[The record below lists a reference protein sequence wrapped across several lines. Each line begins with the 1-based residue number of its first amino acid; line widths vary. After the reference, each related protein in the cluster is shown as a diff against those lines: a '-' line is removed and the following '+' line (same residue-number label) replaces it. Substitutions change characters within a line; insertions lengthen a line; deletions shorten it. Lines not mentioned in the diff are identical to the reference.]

1 MSQPNAPAV
10 NAESVPV
17 SPLAVA
23 CACLLMFAA
32 LVDSQVVGAIAPQV
46 AAGLGAAKTTVAAS
60 VTICSAA
67 AACVALLLGRTGR
80 RGPGARPAA
89 WLPLAAGL
97 FVAGE
102 ALAAFAP
109 RVAVFWAGRALAGL
123 AGGLVSALVIAA
135 LADASSYARRGR
147 QMSAVAVCY
156 FLAPVA
162 GVPVAAWLTG
172 RAGWRA
178 VFAAVALLVALAGLL
193 VRLFPLA
200 RSVGDGRAAKLSDE
214 GGATQGGARAGDG
227 DEARPVGGARPVD
240 DESAAPRRVSL
251 WRLFMRTRSTRRGV
265 VSAFFVSGGLVCL
278 TTYLGTW
285 LSDAFGAGAGDVAGV
300 YAVAGAGA
308 VLGGAL
314 GGVAADR
321 FGKRRVAVVSS
332 LWLVPLVLLLPTFAW
347 GPRLWAVVCA
357 TAFAA
362 ALRVAP
368 LQALITEVV
377 EPAERARYV
386 ALRNAASQIGIAA
399 AVALG
404 GRAYRGWGLF
414 GTALLAALLTLGAY
428 FSARKMDDPHARG
441 AARDADL
448 KGAGGGRDATAAGVD
463 AGGRDSPAARPRG
476 RGSRAAR
483 KAATAALGVVLLFV
497 FGLPWLLSF
506 AITKAGT
513 RPDEKVRTDTPAA
526 HGASF
531 EDAAFASSDGVRLSG
546 WYLPSRGRGLTL
558 VITHGLFRSR
568 YEQLERGLALW
579 REGYGVLLYDLRR
592 HGRSGGEFSSVGY
605 YERRDVEAAFRY
617 ARAREPENRVALVGL
632 SMGAAATLLAAAEIA
647 DDKLLAVVAESSFLS
662 FADTAR
668 HHVSLTPLPTFPFA
682 PLLIKFTAWRLN
694 FDPGDFDVRR
704 AVSRLDRPVLFVG
717 AGADRRMPT
726 ATVLDPLFAAAPHPL
741 KRKLVVAGATHG
753 HAYDASPGE
762 YVRAVTE
769 FLREAEGFARGG

>member
-1 MSQPNAPAV
+1 MSQLTAPV
-10 NAESVPV
+10 VDSETLPV

-46 AAGLGAAKTTVAAS
+46 AAGLGSAKTTVAAS
-60 VTICSAA
+60 VTIYSVA
-67 AACVALLLGRTGR
+67 AACVALLLGRMGR

-89 WLPLAAGL
+89 WLPVAAAL

-123 AGGLVSALVIAA
+123 AGGLISALVIAA

-162 GVPVAAWLTG
+162 GVPLAAWVTG

-178 VFAAVALLVALAGLL
+178 VFGAVALLVGVAGLL

-200 RSVGDGRAAKLSDE
+200 RRVEADRGAAKL
-214 GGATQGGARAGDG
+214 G
-227 DEARPVGGARPVD
+227 DEAGKQQVGARGGSENAARLVD
-240 DESAAPRRVSL
+240 VEGVAPRRVSL

-285 LSDAFGAGAGDVAGV
+285 LSDAFGAGAGEVAGV

-308 VLGGAL
+308 VVGGAL
-314 GGVAADR
+314 GGVAADK

-347 GPRLWAVVCA
+347 GPRLWVVVCA

-386 ALRNAASQIGIAA
+386 ALRNASSQIGIAV
-399 AVALG
+399 AVAVG
-404 GRAYRGWGLF
+404 GRFYRGWGLF

-428 FSARKMDDPHARG
+428 FSARKIDDPHARG
-441 AARDADL
+441 EASGDTDAE
-448 KGAGGGRDATAAGVD
+448 GAGDGRDGAVTSVGTA
-463 AGGRDSPAARPRG
+463 SAASRAAMPRG
-476 RGSRAAR
+476 RGSRIAR
-483 KAATAALGVVLLFV
+483 RAATVALVAALLFV

-526 HGASF
+526 RGASF
-531 EDAAFASSDGVRLSG
+531 EDASFTASDGVRLSG
-546 WYLPSRGRGLTL
+546 WYLPSRGRGVSI

-579 REGYGVLLYDLRR
+579 REGYGILVYDLRR
-592 HGRSGGEFSSVGY
+592 HGRSSGEFSSVGY
-605 YERRDVEAAFRY
+605 YERRDVEAAFKY
-617 ARAREPENRVALVGL
+617 VRAREPENRVALVGL

-647 DDKLLAVVAESSFLS
+647 DEKLLAVVAESSFLS

-668 HHVSLTPLPTFPFA
+668 HHVGLTPLPAFPFA
-682 PLLIKFTAWRLN
+682 SLLIKFTAWRLN
-694 FDPGDFDVRR
+694 FDADDFDMRR
-704 AVSRLDRPVLFVG
+704 AASRLDRPVLFVG
-717 AGADRRMPT
+717 AGADDRMPT
-726 ATVLDPLFAAAPHPL
+726 ETVLEPLFAAARHPL
-741 KRKLVVAGATHG
+741 KRKLVIPGAKHG
-753 HAYDASPGE
+753 RAYDVAPGE
-762 YVRAVTE
+762 YVKAVTE
-769 FLREAEGFARGG
+769 FLREAEDFKRGG